1 MIANDIAALRRVDR
15 LLDSETPPDELSA
28 ALDDHNWQVQQ
39 AALQAVGMRRVREA
53 VPSILRLLERQD
65 QLGLYGAPEPWS
77 LDGAPDPATRDAWRC
92 RFRVK
97 QAACHA
103 LGAIGRTHG
112 DGAVGADAVERLA
125 SYARSREEDF
135 CVRAAACQALGRMQA
150 AAARDA
156 LLDASRDEEWCTAT
170 EAAKALAAIDGQSRE

>member
-15 LLDSETPPDELSA
+15 LLDSETPPEDLIA
-28 ALDDHNWQVQQ
+28 ALDDHNWQAQQ
-39 AALQAVGMRRVREA
+39 AALQAIGRRRVREA

-65 QLGLYGAPEPWS
+65 RLDIYGAPEHLN
-77 LDGAPDPATRDAWRC
+77 LDGAPDPATRDTWRC

-103 LGAIGRTHG
+103 LGAIGLVHG
-112 DGAVGADAVERLA
+112 DAAVGAAAVERLA
-125 SYARSREEDF
+125 SYARSRAEDF
-135 CVRAAACQALGRMQA
+135 CVRAAACQALGRMRA

-156 LLDASRDEEWCTAT
+156 LLAASRDEEWCTAT
-170 EAAKALAAIDGQSRE
+170 EAAKALAAIETVSNT